1 MSNNIIGGPTFS
13 KGWSDMTV
21 VPGAYAKAAVR
32 FDYGSYNEVVSAIE
46 VGLTGEFYSKK
57 IPQMV
62 YNKQKQF
69 FLGGYVAVLF
79 GKRK

>member
-1 MSNNIIGGPTFS
+1 
-13 KGWSDMTV
+13 V

-46 VGLTGEFYSKK
+46 VGLTGDFYSKK
-57 IPQMV
+57 IPQLV
-62 YNKQKQF
+62 GNDQKQF
-69 FLGGYVAVLF
+69 FLSGYVAVLF